1 MKKIPCLE
9 DGIFALKTLKKI
21 ENIYDRDLEKKWLE
35 TMFASMAWFSV
46 CGLRRTGKT
55 TLVRSIADALER
67 FSVIYLNAWELP
79 EESVF
84 ESFLE
89 RLRDEVIS
97 HLEMQKLKSLAR
109 RIRRLSFLGVSVE
122 IRDKSQL
129 KLVGALKELI
139 KTKPLIIIIDE
150 APYLLE
156 TKKAQ
161 KFFAA
166 LHDVYV
172 PKLLIVFTGSI
183 ITLKHIYEKNE
194 TRPLYGRI
202 EEEITLEPFDEYN
215 SRRYLETGFKQCGIE
230 PPQELIEAAILRLGG
245 FPGWLT
251 LLGRI
256 ATRQKLVLGKI
267 NTQETIKEL
276 EERASK
282 VVIGE
287 IAKFLRLK
295 RNFKIYIKILKKI
308 SIEAE
313 STLTEI
319 SRAISR
325 DPSTTTFYLDQLALH
340 GIVKKTGKTY
350 QIPDPILRKTI
361 QKPNFEKE
369 VKIRL

>member
-1 MKKIPCLE
+1 
-9 DGIFALKTLKKI
+9 
-21 ENIYDRDLEKKWLE
+21 
-35 TMFASMAWFSV
+35 
-46 CGLRRTGKT
+46 
-55 TLVRSIADALER
+55 
-67 FSVIYLNAWELP
+67 
-79 EESVF
+79 
-84 ESFLE
+84 
-89 RLRDEVIS
+89 
-97 HLEMQKLKSLAR
+97 MQKLKSLAR

-287 IAKFLRLK
+287 MAKIPKTKKKLQDIHQNLK
-295 RNFKIYIKILKKI
+295 ENLNRSRINTNRNIKSNITRPINHNILPRPTHTPRNSKENRKNIPNSRPNPKKNH
-308 SIEAE
+308 
-313 STLTEI
+313 T
-319 SRAISR
+319 
-325 DPSTTTFYLDQLALH
+325 
-340 GIVKKTGKTY
+340 KTK
-350 QIPDPILRKTI
+350 LRKRSQNQTI
-361 QKPNFEKE
+361 KNYRNKTPTLH
-369 VKIRL
+369 RLYAYMYI